1 MPVLALD
8 TSSSVAVALTDETGR
23 TLAARSAP
31 EQRHHAELLAP
42 MIDAVLTEAGVDRTQ
57 VTAVVAGTG
66 PAPYTGL
73 RVGLVTART
82 LALALGVPVQG
93 VSSLDALAAEAADRL
108 GLAVGD
114 EVLVA
119 SDARRREVYWARYR
133 VTAAGDG
140 AAAGADTATGDG
152 APTAAGLDA
161 ATPSSARAA
170 HTGALVELVSGP
182 SVGSAASVAAEGRA
196 AGAVVVGRGALQYAA
211 DLPPAEDGPLDP
223 DPAVL
228 ARLALA
234 RLAAAP
240 AGTLLP
246 SEPLYLRRPD
256 AVPPAERKR
265 ALA

>member
-8 TSSSVAVALTDETGR
+8 TSSSVAVALTDAAGR
-23 TLAARSAP
+23 TLAARSVP

-82 LALALGVPVQG
+82 LALALGVPVHG

-108 GLAVGD
+108 GLTTGD

-119 SDARRREVYWARYR
+119 TDARRREVYWARYR
-133 VTAAGDG
+133 VTSTSPAVGGDG
-140 AAAGADTATGDG
+140 AGVA
-152 APTAAGLDA
+152 
-161 ATPSSARAA
+161 
-170 HTGALVELVSGP
+170 GALVELVAGP
-182 SVGSAASVAAEGRA
+182 SVGSAASVAAAGRA
-196 AGAVVVGRGALQYAA
+196 SGAVVVGRGAQLYAA
-211 DLPPAEDGPLDP
+211 ELPPAAGGPSDP

-228 ARLALA
+228 GRLALA

-240 AGTLLP
+240 AGTVLP

-265 ALA
+265 ARA

>member
-8 TSSSVAVALTDETGR
+8 TSSSVAVALIDAAGR
-23 TLAARSAP
+23 TLVAWSAP

-82 LALALGVPVQG
+82 LALALGVPVHG

-108 GLAVGD
+108 RLAAGD

-119 SDARRREVYWARYR
+119 TDARRREVYWARYR
-133 VTAAGDG
+133 VTAPSP
-140 AAAGADTATGDG
+140 AADG
-152 APTAAGLDA
+152 APGA
-161 ATPSSARAA
+161 
-170 HTGALVELVSGP
+170 GALVELVAGP
-182 SVGSAASVAAEGRA
+182 SVASAAAVSAEGRA
-196 AGAVVVGRGALQYAA
+196 AGAVVVGRGAQQYAA
-211 DLPPAEDGPLDP
+211 ELPPAADGPTDP

>member
-8 TSSSVAVALTDETGR
+8 TSSSVAVALTDATGR
-23 TLAARSAP
+23 TLAARHAP

-42 MIDAVLTEAGVDRTQ
+42 MIDAVLTEAGVGRTA
-57 VTAVVAGTG
+57 VTALVAGTG

-82 LALALGVPVQG
+82 LALALGVPVHG
-93 VSSLDALAAEAADRL
+93 VSSLDALAADAADRL

-119 SDARRREVYWARYR
+119 TDARRREVYWARYR
-133 VTAAGDG
+133 VTSARSTG
-140 AAAGADTATGDG
+140 DTAADPQDTGR
-152 APTAAGLDA
+152 AGG
-161 ATPSSARAA
+161 
-170 HTGALVELVSGP
+170 GALVELVAGP

-196 AGAVVVGRGALQYAA
+196 QGAVVVGRGATQYPT
-211 DLPPAEDGPLDP
+211 DLPPAAGGPLDP

-240 AGTLLP
+240 EGTVLA

>member
-8 TSSSVAVALTDETGR
+8 TSSSVAVALTDAAGR

-42 MIDAVLTEAGVDRTQ
+42 MIDAVLTEAGVDRTR

-82 LALALGVPVQG
+82 LALALGIPVHG

-108 GLAVGD
+108 GLAAGD

-119 SDARRREVYWARYR
+119 TDARRREVYWARYR
-133 VTAAGDG
+133 VTATGP
-140 AAAGADTATGDG
+140 AAPEG
-152 APTAAGLDA
+152 P
-161 ATPSSARAA
+161 
-170 HTGALVELVSGP
+170 GALVELVAGP

-196 AGAVVVGRGALQYAA
+196 DGAVVVGRGAQQYAA
-211 DLPPAEDGPLDP
+211 ELPPAADGPSDP

>member
-1 MPVLALD
+1 VPVLALD
-8 TSSSVAVALTDETGR
+8 TSSAVAVALTDDHGR
-23 TLAARSAP
+23 TLATRSAP

-42 MIDAVLTEAGVDRTQ
+42 MIDAVLTAAGVARTD

-82 LALALGVPVQG
+82 LALALGVPVHG
-93 VSSLDALAAEAADRL
+93 VSSLDALAAEAVDLL

-114 EVLVA
+114 ELLVA
-119 SDARRREVYWARYR
+119 TDARRREVYWARYR
-133 VTAAGDG
+133 VTSAGTVAGTPPG
-140 AAAGADTATGDG
+140 AG
-152 APTAAGLDA
+152 P
-161 ATPSSARAA
+161 
-170 HTGALVELVSGP
+170 LVELVAGP

-196 AGAVVVGRGALQYAA
+196 SGAVVVGRGAAQYPQ
-211 DLPPAEDGPLDP
+211 DLPPATDGVLDP

-234 RLAAAP
+234 RLAGAP
-240 AGTLLP
+240 EGTVLA

-265 ALA
+265 VRT

>member
-8 TSSSVAVALTDETGR
+8 TSSSVAVALTDDSGR
-23 TLAARSAP
+23 TLAARAVP

-42 MIDAVLTEAGVDRTQ
+42 MIDAVLTEAGVARTE

-82 LALALGVPVQG
+82 LALALGVPVHG
-93 VSSLDALAAEAADRL
+93 VSSLDALAADAVDRL
-108 GLAVGD
+108 RPAVGD

-119 SDARRREVYWARYR
+119 TDARRREVYWARYR
-133 VTAAGDG
+133 VTSTGPTGPG
-140 AAAGADTATGDG
+140 APLGAGAG
-152 APTAAGLDA
+152 P
-161 ATPSSARAA
+161 
-170 HTGALVELVSGP
+170 LVELVAGP
-182 SVGSAASVAAEGRA
+182 AVGSAATVAAEGWA
-196 AGAVVVGRGALQYAA
+196 TGAVVVGRGAAQYPA
-211 DLPPAEDGPLDP
+211 DLPPVADGPLDP

-228 ARLALA
+228 ARLALT

-240 AGTLLP
+240 QGTVLA

-256 AVPPAERKR
+256 ATPPAERKR
-265 ALA
+265 ARA